1 MTNGTMSLCPH
12 VVSQTPQH
20 LRFSQTQTTCDGC
33 FACQSIYSD
42 VSFDSSLSKAVHPQE
57 FSKVDVRHWQFQCGL
72 SIPLFTFVASLLN
85 LWRGWHDRCLLGW
98 SSDSAF
104 PNFLAGVSHRVAG
117 IGLGTFPT
125 PWFAWALSAGLLEVL
140 GPLLDPSKTCSILV
154 CLPLCFSRL
163 HTNHRVG
170 HGFCWWHWSVPWPVP
185 LFSSFY
191 SQYFFE
197 ISCSEGD
204 ECLKWLTNG
213 PAFLILTFIPCRP
226 GSSCHGG
233 GGGGRYK
240 GLEQDSGHLL
250 CFVGSEEKGDMRW
263 SYCTQEVFL
272 IF

>member
-1 MTNGTMSLCPH
+1 MT
-12 VVSQTPQH
+12 
-20 LRFSQTQTTCDGC
+20 
-33 FACQSIYSD
+33 
-42 VSFDSSLSKAVHPQE
+42 
-57 FSKVDVRHWQFQCGL
+57 
-72 SIPLFTFVASLLN
+72 VASWGDPVTALSQIF
-85 LWRGWHDRCLLGW
+85 WQEC
-98 SSDSAF
+98 
-104 PNFLAGVSHRVAG
+104 HRVDG

-163 HTNHRVG
+163 HRVG
-170 HGFCWWHWSVPWPVP
+170 RGYCWWHWSVPWPVP

-233 GGGGRYK
+233 GGGGGGGGPDTKDWNRTVDTFYV
-240 GLEQDSGHLL
+240 L
-250 CFVGSEEKGDMRW
+250 
-263 SYCTQEVFL
+263 
-272 IF
+272 